1 MNAVTLDALEAALAT
16 SPENQLLREQ
26 VLQGCMS
33 LGRYEAAR
41 DHASKLLQ
49 QGAGSSVK
57 LALAKCYLQLGKA
70 SAGVFIS
77 EELLQTS
84 EFNGKEIHE
93 LRSLHLRL
101 LIADDRKEEAQEQF
115 AMFELVDPEWSD
127 AEMEDDL
134 KVKAFGMPSE
144 EEDDTSLFFEKPDTS
159 FKDVG
164 GMESVKDEIRMKI
177 IAPLAN
183 PELFAQYGKKAG
195 GGILLYGPPGC
206 GKTFIARATAGE
218 IDARFMAIDLDDI
231 LSMWQGGSEKNLST
245 RFCAARKH
253 QPVVIFIDEID
264 ALAGKRK
271 ESLGGGGMKNTSN
284 TFLKELDGINDA
296 NEGLL
301 VLGAT
306 NLPWHIDTAFMRPG
320 RFDRIIFVPPP
331 DETARKIIIDLL
343 LSGKPT
349 EKVDT
354 QKIAKKTPGFSGADL
369 TAVVDRAVEGKL
381 AQAMRSGKVEPIS
394 TKDLLNAASQTRP
407 SVKDWLNTAR
417 NYVLYSNAS
426 GMYDDVKAY
435 LKM

>member
-1 MNAVTLDALEAALAT
+1 MNAVTLDALEAALAA

-26 VLQGCMS
+26 VLQGSMS

-57 LALAKCYLQLGKA
+57 LTLAKCYLQLGKA
-70 SAGVFIS
+70 SAGVFIT
-77 EELLQTS
+77 EELLQAS
-84 EFNGKEIHE
+84 ELVGSEMQE

-101 LIADDRKEEAQEQF
+101 LIEDDRREEAQEQF
-115 AMFELVDPEWSD
+115 AMFELVDPDWSD
-127 AEMEDDL
+127 EELEDDL
-134 KVKAFGMPSE
+134 KVKSFALPSD
-144 EEDDTSLFFEKPDTS
+144 EEDDASLFFEKPNTS

-195 GGILLYGPPGC
+195 GGILLFGPPGC

-218 IDARFMAIDLDDI
+218 IDAKFMAIDLDDI

-245 RFCAARKH
+245 RFDAARKH

-271 ESLGGGGMKNTSN
+271 ESTGGAGMKNTSN

-331 DETARKIIIDLL
+331 DQVARKIIVDLL

-349 EKVDT
+349 EKIDSD
-354 QKIAKKTPGFSGADL
+354 KIAKKTEGFSGADL
-369 TAVVDRAVEGKL
+369 MAVVDRAVEGKL
-381 AQAMRSGKVEPIS
+381 TQAMRSGKVEPIS

-417 NYVLYSNAS
+417 NYVLYSNSS